1 MQQKKEYSY
10 LKQIKKQANSPL
22 TRAILSP
29 LHAFLAELSLC
40 LWGVMP
46 PIFSCVALFK
56 LF

>member
-40 LWGVMP
+40 LWGAMP
-46 PIFSCVALFK
+46 PNFFLRSFI
-56 LF
+56 